1 MSDSNATAALSEAEL
16 RTLAAVLDLIIPPSG
31 DGRMPGAG
39 EVGIGACIEAIARR
53 EAGLRAVVVAGVAAL
68 EALARSSGASAFAAL
83 GGEVRL
89 AALQEVAVAQPG
101 FVPNL
106 IFHTYAHYYQ
116 QGRVLEGLG
125 LDPRPPFPTGHV
137 LEPFDETL
145 LDGVRRR
152 AKLYR
157 DA

>member
-1 MSDSNATAALSEAEL
+1 MSETNAATGLSGDEL
-16 RTLAAVLDLIIPPSG
+16 RTLACVLDLLIPPSS

-39 EVGIGACIEAIARR
+39 EVGIGARIDQLAQRDP
-53 EAGLRAVVVAGVAAL
+53 GLRAVVVAGVASLDAV
-68 EALARSSGASAFAAL
+68 ARVGGASGFAAL
-83 GGEVRL
+83 AGAARLVALHEIANGE
-89 AALQEVAVAQPG
+89 PS
-101 FVPNL
+101 FVPSL
-106 IFHTYAHYYQ
+106 IFHTYAGYYQ

-125 LDPRPPFPTGHV
+125 LDPRPPFPIGHQ

-145 LDGVRRR
+145 LDPVLRR